1 MPFVEVDVKQKIEHL
16 RETDPDFKDAWD
28 SSRMEYNI
36 LGELIRLRK
45 EKNLSQADI
54 AAKSGYKQQA
64 ISRIEKKEH
73 SPTLRTICAY
83 ADSLDVDIK
92 LVPRNIG

>member
-1 MPFVEVDVKQKIEHL
+1 MPFVEFNVDDYVAKRRK
-16 RETDPDFKDAWD
+16 TDPDFKDAWD
-28 SSRMEYNI
+28 SSRMEYKI
-36 LGELIRLRK
+36 LGELIKLRK
-45 EKNLSQADI
+45 EKKLSQADI

-83 ADSLDVDIK
+83 ANVLDVDIQ
-92 LVPRNIG
+92 LVPRHL

>member
-1 MPFVEVDVKQKIEHL
+1 MPFVEFNVDDYIEKR
-16 RETDPDFKDAWD
+16 READPDFKGAWD
-28 SSRMEYNI
+28 SSRMEYKI
-36 LGELIRLRK
+36 LGELIKLRK
-45 EKNLSQADI
+45 EKKLSQADI

-83 ADSLDVDIK
+83 ADVLDVDIR
-92 LVPRNIG
+92 LVPRHL